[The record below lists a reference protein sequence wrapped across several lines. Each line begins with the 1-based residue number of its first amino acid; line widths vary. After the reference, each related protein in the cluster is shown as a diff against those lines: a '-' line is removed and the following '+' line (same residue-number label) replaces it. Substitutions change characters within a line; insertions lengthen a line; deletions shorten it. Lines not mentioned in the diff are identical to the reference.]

1 MPERENVGNWM
12 NGIEPKRLLTR
23 MKKKSV
29 KRYGTKRMKSLAAD
43 DVAAEALRTKP

>member
-12 NGIEPKRLLTR
+12 NGIVANRLLSR

-29 KRYGTKRMKSLAAD
+29 TR
-43 DVAAEALRTKP
+43 